1 MIETMKIVLLVTWI
15 VSGQLPSSYQGTFD
29 FLEKCDA
36 AKEAVLRDRD
46 RVREQMGLVPLGVS
60 ASVSASALLN
70 DLLN

>member
-29 FLEKCDA
+29 SWENCDA

-46 RVREQMGLVPLGVS
+46 RVREQMGSVPLGVS

>member
-29 FLEKCDA
+29 SWEKCDA

-46 RVREQMGLVPLGVS
+46 RVRELMGSVPLGVS